1 MRNPSHALCLPLLLL
16 MLTVTRGG
24 DVLRPGSPDEVGM
37 SAEVLRD
44 ANAMVADAVARDD
57 IRGAVLLVA
66 RQGCI
71 VMHEA
76 HGWRNVDGRQPMQR
90 DSLLRMASNTKP
102 VIGTAVL
109 ILAERGLLNLDD
121 PIGNHLPAF
130 DNSDYRNVTVRHL
143 LAHTSGLRIKTLFI
157 NPLMQSDLQYPHAP
171 TLQLEVDRFATV
183 TPEFEPGATYS
194 YNNAGYNTL
203 GALIES
209 CSQQPLEEFLT
220 DNIYRQLR
228 MDDTTNHPRAETLD
242 RSCVVYARKPNEDG
256 EPVWTVRFEQDT
268 RMRSPFVRASG
279 GMVSTAID
287 YAKYCEM
294 HLNGGEY
301 DGRRILRPDSV
312 RAASS
317 SHTDSVSEPMLDRDT
332 GREFAY
338 GLGWK
343 VSPDGVYYHSGSE
356 GTYAWIDPRLEL
368 VGLLLT
374 QSPGGEI
381 PQAEFVTRVTDACTD
396 ATTTPPPVSY
406 TMKRDEPQRR

>member
-1 MRNPSHALCLPLLLL
+1 MRNLSHALCLPLFLLL
-16 MLTVTRGG
+16 LTVARGG
-24 DVLRPGSPDEVGM
+24 DVLRPGLPDEAGM
-37 SAEVLRD
+37 SAEVLRE
-44 ANAMVADAVARDD
+44 ASGVVADAVARDD

-66 RQGCI
+66 RNGRI
-71 VMHEA
+71 VLHDA
-76 HGWRNVDGRQPMQR
+76 HGWRNVDEQLPMER

-130 DNSDYRNVTVRHL
+130 DNSDYRNLTVRHL

-157 NPLMQSDLQYPHAP
+157 NPLMQSDVQYPHAP

-183 TPEFEPGATYS
+183 PPEFEPGATYS

-220 DNIYRQLR
+220 VNIYRPLR

-242 RSCVVYARKPNEDG
+242 RSCVVYARKPDEDG
-256 EPVWTVRFEQDT
+256 KPVWTVRFEQDT
-268 RMRSPFVRASG
+268 RMRAPFVRASG

-287 YAKYCEM
+287 YAKYCQM

-301 DGRRILRPDSV
+301 NGRRILRRDSV
-312 RAASS
+312 HAARS
-317 SHTDSVSEPMLDRDT
+317 SHTDGVSEPMLDRDT
-332 GREFAY
+332 GRNFSY

-356 GTYAWIDPRLEL
+356 GTYAWIDPHHDLFGL
-368 VGLLLT
+368 VLT

-381 PQAEFVTRVTDACTD
+381 PREEFVALVTTACRGVNTPVTDVVGAVYD
-396 ATTTPPPVSY
+396 KAG
-406 TMKRDEPQRR
+406 

>member
-1 MRNPSHALCLPLLLL
+1 MMRNQSLTLCLPLCLLL
-16 MLTVTRGG
+16 LSVARGG
-24 DVLRPGSPDEVGM
+24 DVLRPGLPDEVGM
-37 SAEVLRD
+37 SAEILRD
-44 ANAMVADAVARDD
+44 ASAVVADAVARDD

-66 RQGCI
+66 RQGR
-71 VMHEA
+71 VVVHEA
-76 HGWRNVDGRQPMQR
+76 HGWRNVDERQLMER

-121 PIGNHLPAF
+121 PIGRHLPAF
-130 DNSDYRNVTVRHL
+130 DNSDYGNVTIRHL

-157 NPLMQSDLQYPHAP
+157 NPLLQSDEQHPQAP
-171 TLQLEVDRFATV
+171 TLQLEVARFASV
-183 TPEFEPGATYS
+183 PPEFGPGATYS

-203 GALIES
+203 GALIEC

-220 DNIYRQLR
+220 DNIYRPLR

-242 RSCVVYARKPNEDG
+242 RSCVVYGRNLNEDG

-279 GMVSTAID
+279 GMVSTAIE
-287 YAKYCEM
+287 YAKYCQM

-301 DGRRILRPDSV
+301 DGRRILQPDSIHTAC
-312 RAASS
+312 R
-317 SHTDSVSEPMLDRDT
+317 SHTDGVSQPMFDRHT
-332 GREFAY
+332 GREFSY

-343 VSPDGVYYHSGSE
+343 VYNNGVYYHSGSE
-356 GTYAWIDPRLEL
+356 GTYAWIDPRHDLF
-368 VGLLLT
+368 GLLLT

-381 PQAEFVTRVTDACTD
+381 PREEFVARVTSACD
-396 ATTTPPPVSY
+396 EVNTPV
-406 TMKRDEPQRR
+406 MDIVGAIQNEAG